1 MPTIKTKKEMNLP
14 ELIEW
19 GFRNNIENES
29 YKTNDAE
36 GYELYFDA
44 YGTPRFSSLVNKND
58 IFAVEI
64 EEEITEVT
72 VMPKLLTIFKSNP
85 LKLQDDRG
93 KQRAFVHSSE
103 SIQYILNKAKSQREN
118 IDTIHIIND
127 DNTHTLIWKNGKL
140 VE

>member
-29 YKTNDAE
+29 YKTNDDE

-44 YGTPRFSSLVNKND
+44 YGTPRFSIFVNGQD
-58 IFAVEI
+58 TFTVEI
-64 EEEITEVT
+64 EEEITEDT
-72 VMPKLLTIFKSNP
+72 KLFKLYHLTEYGFWEIKLYRSINDVKTDKS
-85 LKLQDDRG
+85 L
-93 KQRAFVHSSE
+93 AF
-103 SIQYILNKAKSQREN
+103 Y
-118 IDTIHIIND
+118 IIND
-127 DNTHTLIWKNGKL
+127 DMTMTLIWTKEKGL

>member
-14 ELIEW
+14 QLIEW

-44 YGTPRFSSLVNKND
+44 YGTPRFSSFVIKPD
-58 IFAVEI
+58 TFTVEI
-64 EEEITEVT
+64 EEEITENT
-72 VMPKLLTIFKSNP
+72 EIPHLYNLLENNSLCRCSPATITELKTSKS
-85 LKLQDDRG
+85 
-93 KQRAFVHSSE
+93 RAF
-103 SIQYILNKAKSQREN
+103 YIM
-118 IDTIHIIND
+118 ND
-127 DNTHTLIWKNGKL
+127 DMTMTLIWTKEKGL

>member
-1 MPTIKTKKEMNLP
+1 MPTIKTKIEMNLP
-14 ELIEW
+14 QLIEW

-64 EEEITEVT
+64 EEEITEDT
-72 VMPKLLTIFKSNP
+72 KMPKLIEIGIGDFLGYSAVN
-85 LKLQDDRG
+85 
-93 KQRAFVHSSE
+93 
-103 SIQYILNKAKSQREN
+103 EN
-118 IDTIHIIND
+118 ISISEITNKKSLALYVLNEDYSM
-127 DNTHTLIWKNGKL
+127 TLVYKNGKL